1 MVKKSQT
8 KSVINISSEAGSI
21 GDCWRKVEYGYCMS
35 KAAQNM
41 ATKIMQNAYP
51 EIEFHSIH
59 PGWMITPQGMAG
71 ADGDSKPKQ
80 NPADT
85 AKKLYD
91 MAENHNTN
99 YLYCDFEG
107 NKLNF

>member
-1 MVKKSQT
+1 
-8 KSVINISSEAGSI
+8 
-21 GDCWRKVEYGYCMS
+21 
-35 KAAQNM
+35 
-41 ATKIMQNAYP
+41 
-51 EIEFHSIH
+51 
-59 PGWMITPQGMAG
+59 MITPQGMAG